1 MLFFVILR
9 EFSFLSDDQ
18 TQVSKIK
25 TYIIKV
31 WKLLAS
37 AMEKD
42 KQSNLELC
50 CESFGKEL
58 IEKG

>member
-1 MLFFVILR
+1 MLH

-31 WKLLAS
+31 WKLLAF
-37 AMEKD
+37 AMKKD
-42 KQSNLELC
+42 KQSNLELY
-50 CESFGKEL
+50 CESLGKEL